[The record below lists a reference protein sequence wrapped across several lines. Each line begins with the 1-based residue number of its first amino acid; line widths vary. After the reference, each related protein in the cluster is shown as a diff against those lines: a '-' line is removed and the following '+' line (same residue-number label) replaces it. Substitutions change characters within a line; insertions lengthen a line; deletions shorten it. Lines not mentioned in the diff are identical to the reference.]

1 MKLLKVKQKMLA
13 ELMVNNP
20 NMTNEEYAKEIGI
33 SPNTLYIWKNKEEF
47 QDYLHE
53 LCQKKF
59 RSLERLAMSKLKD
72 QVMNDKW
79 QAIQY
84 LLDGNGYKATEQQ
97 QVQMDARLEIDY
109 GD

>member
-1 MKLLKVKQKMLA
+1 MQVKDKLKNIAVKRNLDF
-13 ELMVNNP
+13 
-20 NMTNEEYAKEIGI
+20 
-33 SPNTLYIWKNKEEF
+33 NTLLRLYMYDRFI
-47 QDYLHE
+47 
-53 LCQKKF
+53 
-59 RSLERLAMSKLKD
+59 ERLAVSKLKD

-97 QVQMDARLEIDY
+97 EIQMDAKLEIDY